1 MEFYEVLSERYD
13 DLFPLESEILAFLRE
28 SFRGARSVLD
38 AACGTGTY
46 AEELVEDGRRVVGI
60 DLDERM
66 IAKAVAKSAGKE
78 SAGSPEY
85 RVGDM
90 LKLKDRFGPE
100 FDGLACIGNSL
111 VHLGSRASV
120 REALEGFHAVL
131 APKGR
136 LVVQIVNFDRVAA
149 RGIRELP
156 TLRGGGAE
164 LVRRYL
170 PSGDA
175 GSLVFETELVV
186 SRPDGEAF
194 RSTQGIPLLSLSSGE
209 LVGFAESSG
218 FRGIELFGSYGRA
231 RYIAEESFLTILS
244 ALKP

>member
-1 MEFYEVLSERYD
+1 MEFYEILSERYD
-13 DLFPLESEILAFLRE
+13 DLFPLEPEILAFLRE

-46 AEELVEDGRRVVGI
+46 AEALAEGGRRVVGI
-60 DLDERM
+60 DLDGRM
-66 IAKAVAKSAGKE
+66 IAKAKAKSAGMKD
-78 SAGSPEY
+78 GRFPEY

-90 LKLKDRFGPE
+90 LKLKDGFGPE
-100 FDGLACIGNSL
+100 FEGLACIGNSV
-111 VHLGSRASV
+111 VHLGSRDSV
-120 REALEGFHAVL
+120 RAAFEGFHAVL
-131 APKGR
+131 ARKGR

-170 PSGDA
+170 PSGEE
-175 GSLVFETELVV
+175 GRLVFETELVV
-186 SRPDGEAF
+186 SRPGGEEF
-194 RSTQGIPLLSLSSGE
+194 RSTQSIPLLALSSGE
-209 LVGFAESSG
+209 LVGYAESAG

-231 RYIAEESFLTILS
+231 QYVADESFLTVL
-244 ALKP
+244 AAVKP